1 MKEKSENGKEPL
13 KKEEK
18 ENNNIEFL
26 LKEKKDIQKK

>member
-1 MKEKSENGKEPL
+1 MKEKSENEKEPL

-18 ENNNIEFL
+18 ENNNIEFF